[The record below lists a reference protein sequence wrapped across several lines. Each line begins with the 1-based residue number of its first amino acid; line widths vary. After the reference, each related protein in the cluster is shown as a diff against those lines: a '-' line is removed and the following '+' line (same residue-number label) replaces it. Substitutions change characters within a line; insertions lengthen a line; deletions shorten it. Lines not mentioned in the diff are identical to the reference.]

1 MLLPIID
8 IIKISIRLLS
18 KNQLKE
24 LCLSNKMRLS
34 SEELKHFYENYQK
47 PKNPDGT
54 LKLTKNY
61 TVEEL
66 SDYRRIYNHKWRLKE
81 ENKEK
86 AKTLAL
92 AWYHRLENGGA
103 YQKQIRMNKKKLI

>member
-1 MLLPIID
+1 
-8 IIKISIRLLS
+8 
-18 KNQLKE
+18 
-24 LCLSNKMRLS
+24 MRMYND
-34 SEELKHFYENYQK
+34 ELKIFYENYKK
-47 PKNPDGT
+47 PLNSDGT
-54 LKLTKNY
+54 MKLTKNY

-92 AWYHRLENGGA
+92 AWYHRLENGGV
-103 YQKQIRMNKKKLI
+103 YQKQLRKKKELK